1 MFGMPAQF
9 VSRKYQP
16 DGEGTHAPNM
26 RLADFKTATNCR
38 DLSSNNS
45 EKNMDF
51 KAVVRRIMVEAVRRV
66 PYDES
71 SRKKF
76 LKQLFDV

>member
-1 MFGMPAQF
+1 
-9 VSRKYQP
+9 
-16 DGEGTHAPNM
+16 
-26 RLADFKTATNCR
+26 
-38 DLSSNNS
+38 
-45 EKNMDF
+45 MDF